1 LRNFAATLKT
11 SFENGQQMIQETSRS
26 DLIQRIQAHYGSLRP
41 AERIVADYLRNNAG
55 TRLDA
60 SITEFARS
68 LGVSEATISRV
79 SRALGYDG
87 FPSLKLSV
95 AEEANRNYSYTN
107 LPRELEE
114 TDPMITLSD
123 KLSLTLANSLRET
136 HLKLDADRLE
146 KVVQAIAGAKMTV
159 FVGVGGAA
167 SVCDEAVHMLLKA
180 GIDAASY
187 RDGYTQIVAS
197 ATMDETRT
205 IVGISHTGHTET
217 VANALALAR
226 SKGAKTIAIT
236 SDPNSIVAKAAELQ
250 LITWHHSTPQIPLY
264 GDFLEGRIAE
274 LYLVDLIY
282 LGLLFHTGKTP
293 KDNLKA
299 TGAALEKYYQRTD
312 SSQNDE

>member
-1 LRNFAATLKT
+1 M
-11 SFENGQQMIQETSRS
+11 ENMNQGTGRS
-26 DLIQRIQAHYGSLRP
+26 DLIQRIQVHYGNLRP
-41 AERIVADYLRNNAG
+41 AERIVADYLRANAG

-95 AEEANRNYSYTN
+95 AEETNRASAFSN
-107 LPRELEE
+107 LPSGVEE
-114 TDPMITLSD
+114 TDSMITVSD

-136 HLKLDADRLE
+136 HMMLDADRLDR
-146 KVVQAIAGAKMTV
+146 VVQAIAQSSMTV

-180 GIDAASY
+180 GYDAVSH
-187 RDGYTQIVAS
+187 RDGYTQIVVA

-205 IVGISHTGHTET
+205 MVGISHTGHTET
-217 VANALALAR
+217 VASSLALAR
-226 SKGAKTIAIT
+226 SRGARTIAIT
-236 SDPNSIVAKAAELQ
+236 SDPDSIVAKAAEIQ
-250 LITWHHSTPQIPLY
+250 LITYHHSTPQIPLY
-264 GDFLEGRIAE
+264 GDFLEGRICE

-282 LGLLFHTGKTP
+282 LGLLFHTGKAP
-293 KDNLKA
+293 KENLKA
-299 TGAALEKYYQRTD
+299 TGLALQRYYQQGEGGRK
-312 SSQNDE
+312 SE

>member
-1 LRNFAATLKT
+1 
-11 SFENGQQMIQETSRS
+11 MIQDSNRS
-26 DLIQRIQAHYGSLRP
+26 DLIQRIQMHYGSLRP

-95 AEEANRNYSYTN
+95 AEESNRSFSFTN
-107 LPRELEE
+107 VPSGLAE

-136 HLKLDADRLE
+136 HMMLDADRLE
-146 KVVQAIAGAKMTV
+146 KVVEAISTSSMTV

-180 GIDAASY
+180 GIDATSY
-187 RDGYTQIVAS
+187 RDGYSQIVAS
-197 ATMDETRT
+197 ATMNETRT
-205 IVGISHTGHTET
+205 LVGISHTGHTET
-217 VANALALAR
+217 VANALTLAR
-226 SKGAKTIAIT
+226 NKGAKTIAIT
-236 SDPNSIVAKAAELQ
+236 SDPESIVAKAAELQ
-250 LITWHHSTPQIPLY
+250 LITWHHSTPQVPLY
-264 GDFLEGRIAE
+264 GDFLEGRICE
-274 LYLVDLIY
+274 LYLIDLIY
-282 LGLLFHTGKTP
+282 LGLLFHTGKAP

-299 TGAALEKYYQRTD
+299 TGLALERYYRRDKT
-312 SSQNDE
+312 SKSAG

>member
-1 LRNFAATLKT
+1 MNQD
-11 SFENGQQMIQETSRS
+11 SNRS
-26 DLIQRIQAHYGSLRP
+26 DLVQRIQLHYGSLRP
-41 AERIVADYLRNNAG
+41 AERIVADYLRSNAG

-95 AEEANRNYSYTN
+95 AEESNRSFSFTN
-107 LPRELEE
+107 VPSGLAE

-136 HLKLDADRLE
+136 HMMLDADRLE
-146 KVVQAIAGAKMTV
+146 KVVDAIAKSTMTV

-180 GIDAASY
+180 GIDATSY
-187 RDGYTQIVAS
+187 RDGYSQIVAS
-197 ATMDETRT
+197 ATMNETRT
-205 IVGISHTGHTET
+205 LVGISHTGRTET
-217 VANALALAR
+217 VAKALTLAR

-236 SDPNSIVAKAAELQ
+236 SDPESEVAKAAELQ
-250 LITWHHSTPQIPLY
+250 LITWHHSTPQVPLY
-264 GDFLEGRIAE
+264 GDFLEGRICE
-274 LYLVDLIY
+274 LYLIDLIY
-282 LGLLFHTGKTP
+282 LGLLFHTGKAP

-299 TGAALEKYYQRTD
+299 TGLALERYYQRD
-312 SSQNDE
+312 QSSRDDE